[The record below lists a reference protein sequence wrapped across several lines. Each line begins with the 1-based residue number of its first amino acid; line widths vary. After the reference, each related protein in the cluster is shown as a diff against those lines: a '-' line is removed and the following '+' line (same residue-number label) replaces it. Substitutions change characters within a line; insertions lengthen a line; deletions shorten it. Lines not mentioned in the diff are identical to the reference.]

1 MSPNIGGHMALHA
14 SEEVPMNDWL
24 TSLHQAQERLR
35 TEAQARHDDIR
46 SQVEAQLQKLL
57 ADAQVRIEVDMS
69 RVFTEVEFAVQA
81 AGSKAQMFQ
90 SKLLQQESENA
101 ELRQKIEQVKCL
113 AGGDRDEEA
122 KASPPQ
128 ATTDQNLA
136 EQLASMADAAAFA
149 RHMQRADTLSRAE
162 MRKAGKQLELQAQA
176 IQQLRG
182 ELLSA
187 RSGVEAHCAEVQ
199 ELRRKLSDIARHELG
214 TAKPEPKANSPIV
227 PRLNLRGA
235 SRSTERKRE
244 DADHGRNCSPGSP
257 VRIIDCSA
265 PAPATDG
272 PTIRQAHVLRARL
285 LADGGNPV
293 ACTAAPYRAN
303 SSTRPAV
310 HLPARQSV
318 GLPGSPQVNRR

>member
-1 MSPNIGGHMALHA
+1 MR
-14 SEEVPMNDWL
+14 DWL
-24 TSLHQAQERLR
+24 SSLQQAQERLR

-46 SQVEAQLQKLL
+46 LQVESQLQKLL

-69 RVFTEVEFAVQA
+69 RVFSEVELAVQA
-81 AGSKAQMFQ
+81 AGTKAQLFQ

-113 AGGDRDEEA
+113 AGGDREDEA
-122 KASPPQ
+122 KSTPAPVV
-128 ATTDQNLA
+128 ADQSLV
-136 EQLASMADAAAFA
+136 EQLVSMADAAAFA

-176 IQQLRG
+176 IEQLRG
-182 ELLSA
+182 DLLSA

-214 TAKPEPKANSPIV
+214 TAKTEPKASSPVV

-244 DADHGRNCSPGSP
+244 DVDLSRKRVGADSPPGSP

-272 PTIRQAHVLRARL
+272 PSIRQAHVLRARL
-285 LADGGNPV
+285 LADGSSPM
-293 ACTAAPYRAN
+293 ACSAAPHRAN
-303 SSTRPAV
+303 SRPSV

-318 GLPGSPQVNRR
+318 GLPSSPIVNRR